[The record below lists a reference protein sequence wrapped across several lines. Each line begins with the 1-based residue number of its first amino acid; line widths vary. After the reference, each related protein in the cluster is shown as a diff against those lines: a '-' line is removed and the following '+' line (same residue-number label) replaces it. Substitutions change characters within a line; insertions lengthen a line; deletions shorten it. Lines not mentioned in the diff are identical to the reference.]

1 MTRYSSEAF
10 SWRDDPA
17 VPLFDESRPL
27 FVFDGHCGLCSGGV
41 RWLMSADQQGKILYT
56 SAQGELGASL
66 YRHFGVEIDTT
77 YLLIKD
83 GHCWGMSGGYLRL
96 LPVLGGAWRLLE
108 ITRLIPEAIRDALYR
123 LMARNRYRWFGHHE
137 HCSLLTPEQ
146 RSRLVGG

>member
-1 MTRYSSEAF
+1 MVFPGPGSIDLNIVKRILQLNWVGIAEGLHC
-10 SWRDDPA
+10 PA
-17 VPLFDESRPL
+17 
-27 FVFDGHCGLCSGGV
+27 
-41 RWLMSADQQGKILYT
+41 

-96 LPVLGGAWRLLE
+96 LPVLGCAWRLLE
-108 ITRLIPEAIRDALYR
+108 ITRLIPEAIRDTLYR
-123 LMARNRYRWFGHHE
+123 LVARNRYRWFGHHE

-146 RSRLVGG
+146 RSRLVG

>member
-1 MTRYSSEAF
+1 
-10 SWRDDPA
+10 
-17 VPLFDESRPL
+17 
-27 FVFDGHCGLCSGGV
+27 
-41 RWLMSADQQGKILYT
+41 MSADRRGNILYT

-108 ITRLIPEAIRDALYR
+108 ITRLIPEALRDALYR
-123 LMARNRYRWFGHHE
+123 LVARNRYRWFGHHE